1 MGDKELFDDIDTEKD
16 DINDSNLIV
25 NNKKENNN
33 TIEMYGIKKEN
44 DISGINEDTN
54 KENKKKYFEA
64 DDALKYSKNK
74 EKEKEKIKQEMHE
87 NESNTINAKS
97 SYNLNKRKFNKNYFN
112 KSKPY
117 PINNKND
124 LLTSKFNR
132 NSFFINRYQSGSKN
146 SQNNNKNNF
155 LYPTKK
161 IVPKDFLNYS
171 TRKKKENP
179 QNNNF
184 SSSNYKLFKDKA
196 KTNLYLKYKTNNS
209 ENVELIMNKNN
220 PITKHNSNVFYFHN
234 NNKTNRNKNIRE
246 NPKFSL
252 FKNDIKQNNEICVL
266 KSAFINKQK
275 KKIIPMS
282 GGENNSLLNGS
293 NHKMKRPTSCS
304 NKKTE
309 KIFYE
314 DKNNNKR
321 IMKFANQGKK
331 IYLKTNKT
339 SINTDNINN
348 ANINSNDKLNSS
360 DSGIEK
366 NKAEKI
372 INLTSKNNNRDNPH
386 LLSPSGNIITDIFF
400 VRNLGENSFKTVK
413 APKIKYNTFYEVK
426 EGEQKRFPSAINAKL
441 MIKNNKN
448 ILIK

>member
-1 MGDKELFDDIDTEKD
+1 
-16 DINDSNLIV
+16 V

-54 KENKKKYFEA
+54 KDNKKKYFEA

-74 EKEKEKIKQEMHE
+74 EKEKEKIKQEIQE

-124 LLTSKFNR
+124 LLTSKFKR

-266 KSAFINKQK
+266 KSAFIKKQK
-275 KKIIPMS
+275 KK
-282 GGENNSLLNGS
+282 
-293 NHKMKRPTSCS
+293 K
-304 NKKTE
+304 
-309 KIFYE
+309 
-314 DKNNNKR
+314 
-321 IMKFANQGKK
+321 
-331 IYLKTNKT
+331 
-339 SINTDNINN
+339 
-348 ANINSNDKLNSS
+348 
-360 DSGIEK
+360 
-366 NKAEKI
+366 
-372 INLTSKNNNRDNPH
+372 
-386 LLSPSGNIITDIFF
+386 
-400 VRNLGENSFKTVK
+400 
-413 APKIKYNTFYEVK
+413 
-426 EGEQKRFPSAINAKL
+426 
-441 MIKNNKN
+441 
-448 ILIK
+448 